1 MKVLEHVAIVADD
14 PDSLADWY
22 CDNLGFE
29 LLSKGTVVLGDT
41 EIDYHFLGLSGGALL
56 EILNS
61 NGKARTRK
69 EDDDAGIRHIAFL
82 VEDMDASRRDLR
94 EKGIEVEPTRELP
107 NGTKLTFFRD
117 PEENILQLVYRTA
130 PVRPWLA

>member
-1 MKVLEHVAIVADD
+1 MKVLEHVAVVADD
-14 PDSLADWY
+14 PESLAGWY
-22 CDNLGFE
+22 CEKLGFE

-41 EIDYHFLGLSGGALL
+41 EISYHFLGLSGGALL

-61 NGKARTRK
+61 NGKPRTRK

-82 VEDMDASRRDLR
+82 VEDMDASRRDLE
-94 EKGIEVEPTRELP
+94 EKGIEVGPIRELP

>member
-14 PDSLADWY
+14 PESLADWY
-22 CDNLGFE
+22 CQTLGFE

-41 EIDYHFLGLSGGALL
+41 EISYHFLGLSGGALL

-61 NGKARTRK
+61 NGKERTRK

-82 VEDMDASRRDLR
+82 VEDMDASCRSLQ
-94 EKGIEVEPTRELP
+94 EKGIEVGPTRELP
-107 NGTKLTFFRD
+107 NGTKLVFFRD
-117 PEENILQLVYRTA
+117 PEDNILQLVFRTA
-130 PVRPWLA
+130 PVRPWLS

>member
-1 MKVLEHVAIVADD
+1 MKVLEHVAVVADD
-14 PDSLADWY
+14 PESLADWY
-22 CDNLGFE
+22 CRTLGFE

-61 NGKARTRK
+61 NGKPRTRK

-82 VEDMDASRRDLR
+82 VEDMDASCRDLQ
-94 EKGIEVEPTRELP
+94 EKGVEIGALRELP
-107 NGTKLTFFRD
+107 NGTKLAFFRD
-117 PEENILQLVYRTA
+117 PEENILQLVYRTS